1 MPNKI
6 ETSKAYFWIILNV
19 ILVIAGIV
27 LLLSAKALWHYGAN
41 VFPARTINI
50 SAEGKTVAAPDVANL
65 SFSVVSEGKNPE
77 QLQADNTAK
86 INSTIEFIKSEG
98 VEAKDIKTADYN
110 LSPRYDYDE
119 KTRRSFIS
127 GYTLTQTVFV
137 KIRDLQK
144 VGKIISGLPSRGI
157 NQISSLS
164 FSIDDP
170 DKYLNEARAEAFEK
184 ALAKA
189 KEMAK
194 QNHVRIKRVV
204 TFNESGGGY
213 PPMPY
218 LREAAFGK
226 GGDAGAPLPAPSIEP
241 GTQEV
246 IVQVNV
252 TYEIW

>member
-1 MPNKI
+1 MPSQEK
-6 ETSKAYFWIILNV
+6 SKSYFWTILNV
-19 ILVIAGIV
+19 VLIITGIV
-27 LLLSAKALWHYGAN
+27 LLLSSKALWRYGSN

-50 SAEGKTVAAPDVANL
+50 SAEGKAVTAPDVANL

-86 INSTIEFIKSEG
+86 INSAIEFLKAEAI
-98 VEAKDIKTADYN
+98 EAKDIKTANYN
-110 LSPRYDYDE
+110 LSPQYDYDE

-137 KIRDLQK
+137 KIRDFQK

-157 NQISSLS
+157 NLIGSLS

-170 DKYLNEARAEAFEK
+170 DKYLNEARAEAFQK
-184 ALAKA
+184 AMVKA

-194 QNHVRIKRVV
+194 QNGVRIRRVV
-204 TFNESGGGY
+204 SFNEFSGGY
-213 PPMPY
+213 PMPY
-218 LREAAFGK
+218 LSKATFVQSENM
-226 GGDAGAPLPAPSIEP
+226 GAPVPAPTIEP
-241 GTQEV
+241 GSQEV
-246 IVQVNV
+246 VVRVNV